1 MTRRFAYD
9 GVLLTGGISGVAIFS
24 LNHKSVGRAT
34 HAAGTASAHVQ
45 YIMRPRAASEIVAHE
60 VPDQVGPAMR
70 WMDEQ
75 EEASRKNARV
85 IDKVMVALP
94 RELDAVQRAEL
105 IREFGEAVT
114 GNRTPWVAAMHDM
127 GKDAQNP
134 HAHFIFRDR
143 DLETGKRVLKL
154 SDNKRDR
161 EKAGLEPN
169 GTDWLRQVWELT
181 ANRALERAGHDLRI
195 DRRSLEDQG
204 IDREPGVHVGP
215 KANELEREDKVPQS
229 QVRQDENG
237 REIRWPEIDGG
248 KSRATHNREIAAR
261 NQVAFLGRAAN
272 DDFKRDV
279 GKAWDALKRRQETE
293 RQRAVKRQEEARHRE
308 RSVLE
313 RRQTA
318 RQASEFAA
326 DERRRPKGLRG
337 MVLRLIGRKAKIE
350 AEIAEGQRRRAD
362 RDQREWERLETRQAE
377 QQQGLE
383 RNLDRIFKQER
394 LLFRAE
400 AKTIHDRHAS
410 PKSYEQRLVQRAASR
425 QRDEESGRGDDERS
439 RGTFKNNGPKQR

>member
-1 MTRRFAYD
+1 M
-9 GVLLTGGISGVAIFS
+9 AIFS

-45 YIMRPRAASEIVAHE
+45 YIMRPRAASEIIAHE
-60 VPDQVGPAMR
+60 MPDEVGPAMR

-105 IREFGEAVT
+105 IRAFGEAVS

-143 DLETGKRVLKL
+143 ELETGKRVLKL

-181 ANRALERAGHDLRI
+181 ANQALERAGHEVRI
-195 DRRSLEDQG
+195 DRRSLEAQG

-215 KANELEREDKVPQS
+215 KANELEREDKVPRS

-293 RQRAVKRQEEARHRE
+293 RQRAITRQEESRRRE
-308 RSVLE
+308 RQVLE
-313 RRQTA
+313 RRQAA
-318 RQASEFAA
+318 RQAREFAA

-350 AEIAEGQRRRAD
+350 AQIAAGQRRRAD
-362 RDQREWERLETRQAE
+362 RDQHEWERLETRQSE
-377 QQQGLE
+377 QQKSLE
-383 RNLDRIFKQER
+383 RNLERVFKQER
-394 LLFRAE
+394 LLFRSE
-400 AKTIHDRHAS
+400 AKAIHDQHSA
-410 PKSYEQRLVQRAASR
+410 PTSYEQRLVERAKDR
-425 QRDEESGRGDDERS
+425 QRDDDGRTDGGDGHGMSRGRG
-439 RGTFKNNGPKQR
+439 PKGR